1 MEVHVRCIGMARL
14 DELLKRGEERLA
26 DMRGF
31 WRSTGLYLVKRS
43 VNDSFGKEQSP
54 NNAKWAPWS
63 KEYKK
68 RMERLGKGGNKILS
82 NKGELRRS
90 IGYLVFRDRVV
101 VGSNLRYARRHQLGD
116 KGWAEGGGGIPPRPY
131 IGVTE
136 RDREEI
142 LRMMR
147 DYLRRDRRLSR
158 VQRGL

>member
-14 DELLKRGEERLA
+14 DELLKRSEERLA

-68 RMERLGKGGNKILS
+68 RMRGS
-82 NKGELRRS
+82 
-90 IGYLVFRDRVV
+90 VRVGTKSFLTKV
-101 VGSNLRYARRHQLGD
+101 SYDA
-116 KGWAEGGGGIPPRPY
+116 A
-131 IGVTE
+131 
-136 RDREEI
+136 
-142 LRMMR
+142 
-147 DYLRRDRRLSR
+147 
-158 VQRGL
+158 